1 MLHPV
6 LEQLKALKLE
16 GMLAALERQSSQP
29 EAKQLT
35 FEERLGLL
43 VDYEVSLRENKR
55 VKRRLETA
63 RFKTPACFED
73 ISYKA
78 TRKLDKSLVSS
89 LEDCQWIH
97 EHRNILITGA
107 TGTGK
112 TFLGESFAHKACL
125 KGFTA
130 LSLRLPRFLDELV
143 QARAEGCY
151 TKRLVAISKVDVL
164 CLDDFGIAPFTDQT
178 RRDFLEI
185 LDDRYKKK
193 STIIT
198 SQLDVKLWHNAIGD
212 VTLAD
217 AILDRVVHNS
227 YRFALQGDTMRKEET
242 KNKSNH
248 SHLCLKSGG

>member
-1 MLHPV
+1 MMLHPV
-6 LEQLKALKLE
+6 LEQLKVLKLE
-16 GMLAALERQSSQP
+16 GMLAALEGQNSQP
-29 EAKQLT
+29 EIKQLN

-43 VDYEVSLRENKR
+43 VEYEISFRENKK
-55 VKRRLETA
+55 VKKRLETA
-63 RFKTPACFED
+63 KLKTPACFED

-78 TRKLDKSLVSS
+78 TRKLDKSLVAS
-89 LEDCQWIH
+89 LEDCQWVR

-125 KGFTA
+125 RGFSA
-130 LSLRLPRFLDELV
+130 LSLRLPRFLDELI

-151 TKRLVAISKVDVL
+151 IKRLLAISKIDVL
-164 CLDDFGIAPFTDQT
+164 CIDDFGIAPFTDQT
-178 RRDFLEI
+178 RRDFLEV

-198 SQLDVKLWHNAIGD
+198 SQLDVKLWHTAIGD
-212 VTLAD
+212 ATLAD

-227 YRFALQGDTMRKEET
+227 YRFPLEGDTMRKEEVT
-242 KNKSNH
+242 KNKTIS
-248 SHLCLKSGG
+248 SRKSGT